1 MFFQILLSPSL
12 EMQGGN
18 KKEAEKAK
26 FQCPGGAGQ
35 IQINIPQFPY
45 RGDYFIE
52 AIDRKSVV

>member
-12 EMQGGN
+12 DMQGGN

-52 AIDRKSVV
+52 AMWE